1 MPIISSFSNQ
11 FKPIGGNLVVIND
24 LILPP
29 SNDFTYSLIPNNDL
43 TFTLIPTNDLNY
55 VEIPN
60 NDILYGFIP
69 DNDINYVT
77 IPNNDSTY
85 TLIPNND
92 STYTLIPNNDIEYS
106 VLKPPTVFYG
116 EIILGESDI
125 EGTCNCPEWE
135 CPRFYVTGDGP
146 TFCDSNIFVINGGGT
161 FFSGWGTIVHNGY
174 YKTVNMDGSNIATYR
189 TDCGTCPTT
198 PTPTPTSTPT
208 PTPTPTPVTS
218 SPYGYTIQARAID
231 GSNNKYGWV
240 IQQDACQGGEF
251 NVTIYSDSSTFVDG
265 MNFYS
270 DTNFG
275 TINEI
280 VTYMDYYYYYPAH
293 YLTF

>member
-55 VEIPN
+55 IEIPN

-92 STYTLIPNNDIEYS
+92 SSYTLIPNNDVEYE
-106 VLKPPTVFYG
+106 VLSSSNRFRGQIK
-116 EIILGESDI
+116 LGEDSV
-125 EGTCNCPEWE
+125 EGTCNCPVGE
-135 CPRFYVTGDGP
+135 CPRFFVTGDGP
-146 TFCDSNIFVINGGGT
+146 TFCESNIFVITDGGT
-161 FFSGWGTIVHNGY
+161 FFNGWGTISYGGY

-198 PTPTPTSTPT
+198 PTPH
-208 PTPTPTPVTS
+208 
-218 SPYGYTIQARAID
+218 QLLRR
-231 GSNNKYGWV
+231 N
-240 IQQDACQGGEF
+240 
-251 NVTIYSDSSTFVDG
+251 
-265 MNFYS
+265 
-270 DTNFG
+270 TN
-275 TINEI
+275 
-280 VTYMDYYYYYPAH
+280 
-293 YLTF
+293 